1 VGRPPGTPH
10 RFIVVTSRG
19 TKKGTDT
26 MRRNG
31 WAILAATAAMIFSAV
46 GFLTVGATPAAADNS
61 HWGGNYFPNVPL
73 ITQDGKTVHF
83 YDDMLKGKIVVI
95 NFIYTECGETCPL
108 ETAKL
113 AQVYKLLGERMGK
126 DIFFYS
132 ISVDPKRDTPEVLKA
147 YSKKFHTGP
156 GWFFLTGKREDIDAI
171 RKKIGM
177 AGRLDEDPV
186 TGHTS
191 SLTLGN
197 EPQGQWMQDSSF
209 DDPHFI
215 ATMVDNWLTPG
226 YKSAANSYLNVPKVD
241 PSTAGAG
248 PTMFRTRCAACHT
261 VGGGDFVGPDLL
273 GVTTV
278 RDREWLAKFMLAPD
292 KMLEDKDPVALAL
305 FAKYNKV
312 KMPNLHMP
320 PQDVKILIEFLEAQ
334 TAAAAQKN
342 VSGVAGATKAE
353 STSTTTSQG
362 PGSN

>member
-1 VGRPPGTPH
+1 
-10 RFIVVTSRG
+10 
-19 TKKGTDT
+19 

-31 WAILAATAAMIFSAV
+31 WAVLAAIAAFILSAV
-46 GFLTVGATPAAADNS
+46 GFLTVGAKPAVADNS
-61 HWGGNYFPNVPL
+61 HWGANYFPNVPL

-113 AQVYKLLGERMGK
+113 AQVTKLLGDRMGK

-132 ISVDPKRDTPEVLKA
+132 ISVDPERDTPEVLKA
-147 YSKKFHTGP
+147 YAQKFHAGP
-156 GWFFLTGKREDIDAI
+156 GWLFLTGKREDIDTI

-186 TGHTS
+186 TGHTT

-226 YKSAANSYLNVPKVD
+226 YKSASNSYMNVPKIS
-241 PSTAGAG
+241 PETAGAG
-248 PTMFRTRCAACHT
+248 PSMFRTRCASCHT
-261 VGGGDFVGPDLL
+261 IGNGDFVGPDLA

-278 RDREWLAKFMLAPD
+278 RDHEWLTKFLSAPD
-292 KMLEDKDPVALAL
+292 KMLASNDPVAVAL
-305 FAKYNKV
+305 FNKYNKI

-320 PQDVKILIEFLEAQ
+320 PQDIKILIEFLEAQ
-334 TAAAAQKN
+334 TAAAAQNN
-342 VSGVAGATKAE
+342 VSAVADTKKAE
-353 STSTTTSQG
+353 PTSTTTSQG

>member
-1 VGRPPGTPH
+1 
-10 RFIVVTSRG
+10 
-19 TKKGTDT
+19 

-31 WAILAATAAMIFSAV
+31 WAIVAATAAFILAV
-46 GFLTVGATPAAADNS
+46 AGFLTFSVTPAVADNAY
-61 HWGGNYFPNVPL
+61 WGANYFGNTPL

-95 NFIYTECGETCPL
+95 NFIYTDCGETCPL

-113 AQVYKLLGERMGK
+113 AQVAKILGDRMGK

-132 ISVDPKRDTPEVLKA
+132 ISVDPVHDTPQVLKA
-147 YSKKFHTGP
+147 YSEKFHTGP
-156 GWFFLTGKREDIDAI
+156 GWYFLTGKREDIDAI

-197 EPQGQWMQDSSF
+197 EKQGQWMQDSSF
-209 DDPHFI
+209 DDPRFI

-226 YKSAANSYLNVPKVD
+226 YKSAVNNYANVPKLD

-248 PTMFRTRCAACHT
+248 PSMFRTRCASCHT
-261 VGGGDFVGPDLL
+261 IGNGDFVGPDLL
-273 GVTTV
+273 GVTTT
-278 RDREWLAKFMLAPD
+278 RDHAWLTKFLLAPD
-292 KMLEDKDPVALAL
+292 KALADKDPIAVAL
-305 FAKYNKV
+305 FNKYNKI

-320 PQDVKILIEFLEAQ
+320 PADIKLLIEYLESQ
-334 TAAAAQKN
+334 TAAHN
-342 VSGVAGATKAE
+342 NPSGTANTAKTE
-353 STSTTTSQG
+353 SISTITSQG
-362 PGSN
+362 PRQ

>member
-1 VGRPPGTPH
+1 
-10 RFIVVTSRG
+10 
-19 TKKGTDT
+19 

-31 WAILAATAAMIFSAV
+31 WTTLAALAALVAISA
-46 GFLTVGATPAAADNS
+46 GYLTVGATPAAADNS
-61 HWGGNYFPNVPL
+61 YWGANYFPNVPL
-73 ITQDGKTVHF
+73 ISQDGKTLHF
-83 YDDMLKGKIVVI
+83 YDDMLKGKIVII
-95 NFIYTECGETCPL
+95 NFIYTECDNVCPL

-113 AQVYKLLGERMGK
+113 AQVYKLLGDRMGK

-132 ISVDPKRDTPEVLKA
+132 ISVDPQRDTPAVLKA
-147 YSKKFHTGP
+147 YAKKFHAGA
-156 GWFFLTGKREDIDAI
+156 GWYFLTGKREDIDTV

-177 AGRLDEDPV
+177 AGRLDEDPL

-226 YKSAANSYLNVPKVD
+226 YKSAANNYQNVPRID

-261 VGGGDFVGPDLL
+261 IGGGDLVGPDLL
-273 GVTTV
+273 GVV
-278 RDREWLAKFMLAPD
+278 NARGRDWLTRYILAPD
-292 KMLEDKDPVALAL
+292 KALAENDPVATAL
-305 FAKYNKV
+305 FNKYNKV

-320 PQDVKILIEFLEAQ
+320 PADVRLLVDYLESQ
-334 TAAAAQKN
+334 TQAAAGQNSDSIDTK
-342 VSGVAGATKAE
+342 TPKAE
-353 STSTTTSQG
+353 VDSTSTKTSQG
-362 PGSN
+362 AGRN

>member
-1 VGRPPGTPH
+1 
-10 RFIVVTSRG
+10 
-19 TKKGTDT
+19 

-31 WAILAATAAMIFSAV
+31 WAIVAATAAFILSVA
-46 GFLTVGATPAAADNS
+46 GFLTVSVTPAAADNS
-61 HWGGNYFPNVPL
+61 YWGANYFGNTPL

-113 AQVYKLLGERMGK
+113 AQVSKILGDRMGK

-132 ISVDPKRDTPEVLKA
+132 ISVDPVHDTPQVLKA
-147 YSKKFHTGP
+147 YAEKFHAGP
-156 GWFFLTGKREDIDAI
+156 GWYFLTGKREDIDAI

-197 EPQGQWMQDSSF
+197 EKQGQWMQDSSF
-209 DDPHFI
+209 DDPRFI

-226 YKSAANSYLNVPKVD
+226 YKSAVNNYANVPKLD

-248 PTMFRTRCAACHT
+248 PSMFRTRCASCHT
-261 VGGGDFVGPDLL
+261 IGNGDFVGPDLL
-273 GVTTV
+273 GVTTT
-278 RDREWLAKFMLAPD
+278 RDHQWLTKFLLAPD
-292 KMLEDKDPVALAL
+292 KALADKDPIAVAL
-305 FAKYNKV
+305 FNKYNKV

-320 PQDVKILIEFLEAQ
+320 PQDVKLLIEYLETQ
-334 TAAAAQKN
+334 TAAHNN
-342 VSGVAGATKAE
+342 VSGTASTAKTE
-353 STSTTTSQG
+353 SISTITSQG
-362 PGSN
+362 PRQ